1 MYTNLVLS
9 GGALR
14 AIAILGAIKYLEQL
28 NLIKNIKEYV
38 GTSAGTIFN

>member
-14 AIAILGAIKYLEQL
+14 GVGLLGAIKYLEEL
-28 NLIKNIKEYV
+28 DYIKYI
-38 GTSAGTIFN
+38 